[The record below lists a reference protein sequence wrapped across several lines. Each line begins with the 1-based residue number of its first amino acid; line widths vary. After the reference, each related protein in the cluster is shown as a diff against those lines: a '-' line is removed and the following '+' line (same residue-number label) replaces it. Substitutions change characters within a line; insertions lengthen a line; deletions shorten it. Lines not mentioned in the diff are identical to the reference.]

1 MKQKLNCLVYGSR
14 GSQIKERKSFKKI
27 LLLSIF
33 FLIILWG
40 CSKEVKDSREGAT
53 KNIRPNILFA
63 ISDDQSYPHASAYG
77 SKMVNTPAFDKV
89 ASNGVLFQ
97 NAFVASP
104 GCAPS
109 RAALLTGRYPWQI
122 EDAGTHASGFP
133 AKYVVYPDLLEEAGY
148 FVGYT
153 QKGWG
158 PGNWEISGRKR
169 NPAGNHFNTRKLSP
183 PYTGISTTD
192 YAANFADFLAK
203 RPQGTPFCFWYG
215 ASEPHRVFE
224 KGSGLKA
231 GKSLADAEVPAFLPD
246 TEEIRSD
253 LLDYAVEIEWF
264 DQHLGKMLKML
275 EEIGELDNTIVV
287 VTSDNGMAFPRAK
300 ANLYEYGF
308 RVPLAISWGNNIKGG
323 RSVDDLV
330 SLIDLAP
337 TFLEIAGVKHPSETT
352 GQYPMSGRSLLNIL
366 NSEKEGLVD
375 PSRTGIYSARE
386 RHSSSRWNNLT
397 YPQRSLRTER
407 FLYTRNFK
415 PDRWPAGDPQKYEAD
430 GTLGPMHDAYHDIDA
445 CPTQDFLVQNH
456 NNPEFA
462 KYFHWAVD
470 KRPAEEFF
478 DIVNDPYCL
487 NNLAGDPSY
496 RDELLRHRRQ
506 LGAYLME
513 TEDPRVT
520 GNGDIY
526 ESYIRYSPIRQ
537 FPAPDGSE

>member
-1 MKQKLNCLVYGSR
+1 MGK
-14 GSQIKERKSFKKI
+14 IKHQLPLKN
-27 LLLSIF
+27 LLLSSG
-33 FLIILWG
+33 FLLSILSA
-40 CSKEVKDSREGAT
+40 CSTGE
-53 KNIRPNILFA
+53 KNSQVQASHDGRKPNILFA

-133 AKYVVYPDLLEEAGY
+133 AKYVVYTDLLEEAGY

-169 NPAGNHFNTRKLSP
+169 NPAGNPYNTRKLSP
-183 PYTGISTTD
+183 PYKGISATD
-192 YAANFADFLAK
+192 YAANFADFLAH
-203 RPQGTPFCFWYG
+203 RPQGKPFCFWYG
-215 ASEPHRVFE
+215 ASEPHRAFE

-231 GKSLADAEVPAFLPD
+231 GKKLADAEVPAFLPD
-246 TEEIRSD
+246 SDEIRSD

-264 DQHLGKMLKML
+264 DQHLGQMLKML
-275 EEIGELDNTIVV
+275 EDIGELDNTIVV

-308 RVPLAISWGNNIKGG
+308 HVPLAISWGNHIKGG
-323 RSVDDLV
+323 RSVDDLI

-337 TFLEIAGVKHPSETT
+337 TFLEVAGVKHPSETT
-352 GQYPMSGRSLLNIL
+352 GQYPMSGRSILNIL
-366 NSEKEGLVD
+366 NSDKEGLVD

-397 YPQRSLRTER
+397 YPQRSLRSER

-456 NNPEFA
+456 NHPEYA

-478 DIVNDPYCL
+478 DILNDPECL
-487 NNLAGDPSY
+487 NNLATDPQY
-496 RDELLRHRRQ
+496 QDELVYHRRK
-506 LGAYLME
+506 LGGYLME

-526 ESYIRYSPIRQ
+526 ESYVRYSPIRQ
-537 FPAPDGSE
+537 FPAPEGAQ